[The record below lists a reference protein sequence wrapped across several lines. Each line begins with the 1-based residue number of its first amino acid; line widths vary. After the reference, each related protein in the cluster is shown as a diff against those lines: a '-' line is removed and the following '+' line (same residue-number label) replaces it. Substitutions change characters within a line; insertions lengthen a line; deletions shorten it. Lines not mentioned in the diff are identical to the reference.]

1 MKTNRI
7 ELGRGAFSYLEDG
20 PSDGPLALLF
30 HGFPDIPRTF
40 QAQLAALAEAG
51 YHAVAP
57 WMRGYAPST
66 LQPPFDGEQLS
77 GDMVALAEA
86 LGGGKP
92 VELIGHDWG
101 AVYAYQA
108 VARAPQL
115 FRHLV
120 TMAVPHPTTSGENMG
135 RSPAQL
141 RRSWYVFFLQLG
153 GFADSRVAKDDFAL
167 IERLWR
173 DWSPGYRAPP
183 EHLAE
188 LKRCL
193 KESMPAPTR
202 YYRTALRP
210 GELSRSRRLFSGSPV
225 SVPTLH
231 LHGAQDGCIGPEMG
245 KGQERHFNGRFSSEI
260 VPGAGHFLHLE
271 RPDEVNA
278 RILAWLKQ

>member
-7 ELGRGAFSYLEDG
+7 ELSRGTFSYLENG
-20 PSDGPLALLF
+20 PADGPLALLF

-40 QAQLAALAEAG
+40 EAQLAALGAAG

-66 LQPPFDGEQLS
+66 LQPPFTAGHIAD
-77 GDMVALAEA
+77 DMVALAEA

-101 AVYAYQA
+101 AGHGYQA

-115 FRHLV
+115 FRHFV
-120 TMAVPHPTTSGENMG
+120 AMAVPHSTASFENMS
-135 RSPAQL
+135 RSRAQL
-141 RRSWYVFFLQLG
+141 RRSWYVFFFQLR
-153 GFADSRVAKDDFAL
+153 GFADRRVMKDDFAL
-167 IERLWR
+167 IDRLWH

-183 EHLAE
+183 EHMAE
-188 LKRCL
+188 LKRTL
-193 KESMPAPTR
+193 KESMPAPLQ
-202 YYRTALRP
+202 YYRAAIGLSTGRQMRAF
-210 GELSRSRRLFSGSPV
+210 GETPI

-231 LHGAQDGCIGPEMG
+231 LHGAQDGCLGLELG
-245 KGQERHFNGRFSSEI
+245 KGQERYFSGRFSSESI
-260 VPGAGHFLHLE
+260 PGAGHFLHLE
-271 RPDEVNA
+271 RPDEVNT